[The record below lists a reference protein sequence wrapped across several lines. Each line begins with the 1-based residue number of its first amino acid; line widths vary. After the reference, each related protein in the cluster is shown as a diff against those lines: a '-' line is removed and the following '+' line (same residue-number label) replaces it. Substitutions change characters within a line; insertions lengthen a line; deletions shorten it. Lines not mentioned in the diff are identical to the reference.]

1 MYHPTKQSAL
11 TEIEQLKKQIE
22 ELEARINATDSEE
35 LPGPLTTP
43 LKIGERYFAVN
54 LMYNSPLE
62 LTWDGVEF
70 DLGFLQASLLFP
82 HTDLGQKAA
91 EERAKRGLI
100 KLYEAA
106 EPLKEKPEYRT
117 PYYCYAEGDVSYSK
131 WLDDSIDNERF
142 NSGNVFPLTT
152 EGAIGASEYG
162 KSKPK

>member
-1 MYHPTKQSAL
+1 MNQQTKEAAL
-11 TEIEQLKKQIE
+11 AEIEQLKKQIAE
-22 ELEARINATDSEE
+22 MEARINATSSEE

-43 LKIGERYFAVN
+43 LQDGEKYFAASIRLNRAVV
-54 LMYNSPLE
+54 
-62 LTWDGVEF
+62 LTWNGLRF
-70 DLGFLQASLLFP
+70 DHGFLQAGLIFP